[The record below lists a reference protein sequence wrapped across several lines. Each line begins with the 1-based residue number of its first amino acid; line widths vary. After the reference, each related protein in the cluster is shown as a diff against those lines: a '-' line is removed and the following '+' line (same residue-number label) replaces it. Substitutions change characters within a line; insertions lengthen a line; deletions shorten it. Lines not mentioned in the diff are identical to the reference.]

1 MRAPDALWDLFAAL
15 LPGLVIAGVL
25 SLFAGCASAPA
36 RQPEPLSPMPSAQP
50 PPEAGAIWSDGQGLA
65 LFQDQ
70 KARNVGDVL
79 TVLLVEATDAKT
91 TSATSTSKNSS
102 TDIGAP
108 RIFGRPVTVKSVP
121 VLSASMEAEHA
132 FSGAG
137 ASSQSNKLSG
147 SVTVSVIERLPNGS
161 LRVRGSKTLNINQ
174 GEEFVRIEGLVRPA
188 DIAPDNTILSSRV
201 ADARIAYGDNGA
213 LGESNEKGWLAR
225 FFSSS
230 WMPF

>member
-1 MRAPDALWDLFAAL
+1 MRRLDDLFDLFAAL
-15 LPGLVIAGVL
+15 LPGLVMAGVL
-25 SLFAGCASAPA
+25 GLFAGCASAPA
-36 RQPEPLSPMPSAQP
+36 RAPELP
-50 PPEAGAIWSDGQGLA
+50 PPVAAAAPAPEAGAIWSEGQGLA

-70 KARNVGDVL
+70 KARSVGDLL

-91 TSATSTSKNSS
+91 TSATSTSKNNS
-102 TDIGAP
+102 TDIAAP
-108 RIFGRPVTVKSVP
+108 RIFGRPVTVKGVP
-121 VLSASMEAEHA
+121 VLSAAMESEHA

-147 SVTVSVIERLPNGS
+147 SVTVSVIERLPGGM
-161 LRVRGSKTLNINQ
+161 LRVRGGKTLNINQ
-174 GEEFVRIEGLVRPA
+174 GEEYVRIEGLVRPA
-188 DIAPDNTILSSRV
+188 DIAPDNTVLSSRV

-225 FFSSS
+225 FFSSG

>member
-1 MRAPDALWDLFAAL
+1 MRASFAL
-15 LPGLVIAGVL
+15 LAAII
-25 SLFAGCASAPA
+25 AGCASAPA
-36 RQPEPLSPMPSAQP
+36 REPLAPVPAFVPSPAEP
-50 PPEAGAIWSDGQGLA
+50 GAIWSEGQGLA

-91 TSATSTSKNSS
+91 TSATSTSKNTN
-102 TDIGAP
+102 TDISAP
-108 RIFGRPVTVKSVP
+108 QIFGRPVTIKGVP
-121 VLSASMEAEHA
+121 VLSAALESEHA

-147 SVTVSVIERLPNGS
+147 SVTVSVIERLPNGF
-161 LRVRGSKTLNINQ
+161 LRVRGGKTLNINQ
-174 GEEFVRIEGLVRPA
+174 GEEFVRIEGVVRPA

-201 ADARIAYGDNGA
+201 ADAHIAYGDNGA

-225 FFSSS
+225 FFTSS